1 MFRTQAAL
9 VAGLLLSLVV
19 TVSGAQ
25 TAAVGGKPSI
35 WDLRPLGRHA
45 AELPTAQFADFACG
59 TNGGPP
65 STVIAGWHEFG
76 RCPAER
82 ETGLREVY
90 FRYDDEDEY
99 WALANNLRREVYG
112 GTMVFSHPVIVSGL
126 FTDDGF
132 LIGLRIVTDPRI
144 DEEMRR
150 KSVTLLHFFLN
161 AYADAGIQCRSV
173 ERAGDETPAGP
184 LFIKELCSSDSPE
197 RHLLVESHYYR
208 KAGQTAF
215 DPRTAGLIPTVGQ
228 FRSESRLLEVMTAEI
243 PDRAAKAELYRGW
256 QPAPSDLA
264 MRARDCAGCD
274 LSGVNLKRAD
284 LRNANL
290 AGANL
295 QGANLHGAILAGAR
309 LAGANLREANLNKA
323 DLKRADISN
332 AVLVD
337 AMGHEAHFD
346 GANARGADFTTSAM
360 QRAEFLSAN
369 LSGAN
374 MTQADLWEARMGG
387 ANLRGAVLYNTWL
400 VSARLQNAQFAGAT
414 AEKIVLYG
422 AHLTG
427 ADFTGADMRGAEI
440 DEADLQR
447 ANFTNADLRGATLT
461 ATKLLDARF
470 DGAKLDGARFP
481 KGFRPEP

>member
-1 MFRTQAAL
+1 MSRTQGAL
-9 VAGLLLSLVV
+9 IATLLLSLVPMAA
-19 TVSGAQ
+19 GAQ
-25 TAAVGGKPSI
+25 TATGVAKASI

-65 STVIAGWHEFG
+65 STGIAGWHEFG
-76 RCPAER
+76 RCLAER

-112 GTMVFSHPVIVSGL
+112 GTMVFSHPVLVSGL

-132 LIGLRIVTDPRI
+132 LIGLRIVTDPRV

-161 AYADAGIQCRSV
+161 LFADSDIQCRSA
-173 ERAGDETPAGP
+173 EPASDETPAGP
-184 LFIKELCSSDSPE
+184 LFIKELCSGESPG
-197 RHLLVESHYYR
+197 RRVVAESHFYR

-215 DPRTAGLIPTVGQ
+215 DPRTAGLIPTAGQ
-228 FRSESRLLEVMTAEI
+228 FRSESRLLELMTAEI
-243 PDRAAKAELYRGW
+243 PDRAAKAEFYRAW
-256 QPAPSDLA
+256 QPAPSDIA
-264 MRARDCAGCD
+264 VRARDCPGCD

-295 QGANLHGAILAGAR
+295 QGANLHGAILAGAK
-309 LAGANLREANLNKA
+309 LAGANLTGANLNKA

-346 GANARGADFTTSAM
+346 GASARGADFTTSAM

-387 ANLRGAVLYNTWL
+387 ANLRGALLYNTWL
-400 VSARLQNAQFAGAT
+400 VSARLQNAQFGGAV

-422 AHLTG
+422 AHLAG
-427 ADFTGADMRGAEI
+427 ADFTGADLRGAEI

-447 ANFTNADLRGATLT
+447 VNFTNADLRGASLT
-461 ATKLLDARF
+461 AAKLLDARF
-470 DGAKLDGARFP
+470 DGAKLGGAKFP
-481 KGFRPEP
+481 AGFSPGP